1 MLKFKSILS
10 LIFEICTPSSWK
22 KIMYFYDMTD
32 KVAFL
37 LTSWFR
43 LYVYPITLE
52 KKSYLVCI
60 VVALSILYTVYNFD
74 PAEKKMKILFIFKK
88 KTAFSNTLYSK
99 VICHWFLNLDEIG
112 FCWNKELKSWYYKLL
127 LCQIRIRG
135 SVP

>member
-1 MLKFKSILS
+1 
-10 LIFEICTPSSWK
+10 
-22 KIMYFYDMTD
+22 MTD

-112 FCWNKELKSWYYKLL
+112 FC
-127 LCQIRIRG
+127 
-135 SVP
+135 

>member
-1 MLKFKSILS
+1 
-10 LIFEICTPSSWK
+10 
-22 KIMYFYDMTD
+22 MTD

-74 PAEKKMKILFIFKK
+74 PAEKKMKILFILKK
-88 KTAFSNTLYSK
+88 NCIY
-99 VICHWFLNLDEIG
+99 
-112 FCWNKELKSWYYKLL
+112 
-127 LCQIRIRG
+127 
-135 SVP
+135 

>member
-1 MLKFKSILS
+1 MI
-10 LIFEICTPSSWK
+10 
-22 KIMYFYDMTD
+22 
-32 KVAFL
+32 AFL

-74 PAEKKMKILFIFKK
+74 PAEKKWKYCLFFK
-88 KTAFSNTLYSK
+88 KTAFINTLYSK

-127 LCQIRIRG
+127 LFQIRIRG